1 MMIKNNEI
9 RVLMVSTE
17 YPPMKGG
24 VGRHAANLTKELR
37 KIGFT
42 VIVACNEEGD
52 GDFFGLAPTN
62 DSNSEVLLKIVEKS
76 APDVVH
82 VQFEHGLYGL
92 SLDPFNP
99 KNTHTNVDLFYEKCT
114 VPIVTTFHT
123 SFTFKQWMN
132 MVVPIRN
139 WDKFGRFG
147 RYGNKLIR
155 YWAHLINYNSF
166 NDLNKQKLKRS
177 REGIVFSQYMKDKVG
192 GGKVV
197 YHGAEPAVSIPYT
210 KEMARSRFSLPK
222 VGRIALSVGF
232 RTATKG
238 WDIFRKMD
246 IPEPWTL
253 VINSSKNHYNMENFS
268 PVLNNQNKIVNLEM
282 DFLNEAELSL
292 LFYAADAVLL
302 PYKVSSGSGVMF
314 DALSHG
320 IPFVASDLD
329 FFKEFSAFGL
339 GITAK
344 RNAIEFERALR
355 ELNAKYDDY
364 VTRVREFKDK
374 LSWNNVAKI
383 HGELYSEIATSTI
396 SERVRKEPKTI
407 SGE

>member
-1 MMIKNNEI
+1 
-9 RVLMVSTE
+9 
-17 YPPMKGG
+17 
-24 VGRHAANLTKELR
+24 
-37 KIGFT
+37 
-42 VIVACNEEGD
+42 
-52 GDFFGLAPTN
+52 
-62 DSNSEVLLKIVEKS
+62 
-76 APDVVH
+76 
-82 VQFEHGLYGL
+82 
-92 SLDPFNP
+92 
-99 KNTHTNVDLFYEKCT
+99 
-114 VPIVTTFHT
+114 
-123 SFTFKQWMN
+123 
-132 MVVPIRN
+132 
-139 WDKFGRFG
+139 
-147 RYGNKLIR
+147 
-155 YWAHLINYNSF
+155 
-166 NDLNKQKLKRS
+166 
-177 REGIVFSQYMKDKVG
+177 
-192 GGKVV
+192 
-197 YHGAEPAVSIPYT
+197 
-210 KEMARSRFSLPK
+210 
-222 VGRIALSVGF
+222 
-232 RTATKG
+232 
-238 WDIFRKMD
+238 
-246 IPEPWTL
+246 
-253 VINSSKNHYNMENFS
+253 MENFS

-364 VTRVREFKDK
+364 GTRVREFKDK